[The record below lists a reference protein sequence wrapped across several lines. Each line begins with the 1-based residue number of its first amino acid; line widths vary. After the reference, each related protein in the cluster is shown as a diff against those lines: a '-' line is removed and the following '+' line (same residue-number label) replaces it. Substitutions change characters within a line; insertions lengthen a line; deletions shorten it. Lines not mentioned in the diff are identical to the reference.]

1 MSTVELIATLIEL
14 GLDDVAIRNVEKL
27 ANTLSAVEAERDEAL
42 ARVEELEANSAKES
56 AYRSD
61 VISER
66 LKKYI
71 DADYFADVIKGVY
84 TLIAHAAFME
94 KEVESLKGSIAN
106 IWKDE
111 QK

>member
-1 MSTVELIATLIEL
+1 MI
-14 GLDDVAIRNVEKL
+14 
-27 ANTLSAVEAERDEAL
+27 
-42 ARVEELEANSAKES
+42 
-56 AYRSD
+56 Y
-61 VISER
+61 ER

-94 KEVESLKGSIAN
+94 KEVESLKGSNAN